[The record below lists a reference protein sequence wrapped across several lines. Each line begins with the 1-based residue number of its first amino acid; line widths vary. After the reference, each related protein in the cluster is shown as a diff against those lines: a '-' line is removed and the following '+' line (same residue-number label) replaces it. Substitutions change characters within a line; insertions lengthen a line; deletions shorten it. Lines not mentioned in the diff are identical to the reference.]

1 MLPITD
7 MGTIKE
13 ILLSHGGGG
22 MATRR
27 LIEEVFLKRFTNP
40 SLAPLDDSAELPLKE
55 RLAFTTDSYVVQ
67 PLFFPGGDI
76 GRLAVSGT
84 VNDLWMK
91 GAKPLFLSTSFII
104 EEGLKLDLLERVVR
118 SMASTAKEAGAEIA
132 CGDTKVVEKGGAD
145 GLFITTS
152 GVGRICP
159 GVEVSGGGA
168 KPGDTVICSG
178 TLGDHGMAIISQR
191 EGIDIRS
198 SLKSDCAPLTPLLE
212 VLLAETTQIHS
223 MRDPTRGGLA
233 TALNEIAQSS
243 KVGIFLREEEIPV
256 KEEVRGIC
264 ELLGLDPLYVA
275 NEGKLILILPSGLAQ
290 RALQVLR
297 SHPLGKDARLI
308 GWVEEEPKGVFLKT
322 RIGGTRPLLML
333 EGEQLPRIC

>member
-1 MLPITD
+1 
-7 MGTIKE
+7 
-13 ILLSHGGGG
+13 
-22 MATRR
+22 
-27 LIEEVFLKRFTNP
+27 
-40 SLAPLDDSAELPLKE
+40 
-55 RLAFTTDSYVVQ
+55 
-67 PLFFPGGDI
+67 
-76 GRLAVSGT
+76 
-84 VNDLWMK
+84 
-91 GAKPLFLSTSFII
+91 
-104 EEGLKLDLLERVVR
+104 
-118 SMASTAKEAGAEIA
+118 
-132 CGDTKVVEKGGAD
+132 
-145 GLFITTS
+145 
-152 GVGRICP
+152 
-159 GVEVSGGGA
+159 
-168 KPGDTVICSG
+168 
-178 TLGDHGMAIISQR
+178 
-191 EGIDIRS
+191 
-198 SLKSDCAPLTPLLE
+198 
-212 VLLAETTQIHS
+212 

>member
-1 MLPITD
+1 
-7 MGTIKE
+7 
-13 ILLSHGGGG
+13 

-27 LIEEVFLKRFTNP
+27 LIEGVFLKNFANP
-40 SLAPLDDSAELPLKE
+40 ILAPLDDSAELPLGE
-55 RLAFTTDSYVVQ
+55 RLAFTTDSYVVK

-91 GAKPLFLSTSFII
+91 GAKPLFLASSFII
-104 EEGLKLDLLERVVR
+104 EEGLEFDLLEKVVR
-118 SMASTAKEAGAEIA
+118 SIAATAKEAGVEIV
-132 CGDTKVVEKGGAD
+132 CGDTKVVERGGAD

-152 GVGRICP
+152 GVGRIWP
-159 GVEVSGGGA
+159 GAGVSGAGA
-168 KPGDTVICSG
+168 KPGDAVICSG
-178 TLGDHGMAIISQR
+178 TLGDHGMAILSQR
-191 EGIDIRS
+191 EGIEIKS

-212 VLLAETTQIHS
+212 SLLKETTQIHS

-233 TALNEIAQSS
+233 TALNEIAYSS
-243 KVGIFLREEEIPV
+243 KVGIFLQEEEIPV
-256 KEEVRGIC
+256 SEEVRGIC
-264 ELLGLDPLYVA
+264 DLLGFDPLYVA
-275 NEGKLILILPSGLAQ
+275 NEGKLILILPSELAQ
-290 RALQVLR
+290 RALQALR

-308 GWVEEEPKGVFLKT
+308 GWVEVEPEGVFLKT